1 MKEKKTKIKVWLIAL
16 WVVIILSFLAILFF
30 IQNSSNV
37 WKKIKCPTYP
47 VDYEYEWVVK
57 AEYKS
62 LVLIDWVY
70 RYTDYN
76 ELYSWCFWDAWLPV
90 GRYVCSDWNI
100 YNSWANKEDTWE
112 WILDMEE
119 DNCYYADDDIS
130 MLKTI
135 YNEKHRED

>member
-1 MKEKKTKIKVWLIAL
+1 MKEKKTKIKVWLIVL
-16 WVVIILSFLAILFF
+16 WVVIILSFLTILFF

-47 VDYEYEWVVK
+47 VDYEYEWVIK

-90 GRYVCSDWNI
+90 GQFTCTDWNT
-100 YNSWANKEDTWE
+100 YNSWANKEETWE

>member
-1 MKEKKTKIKVWLIAL
+1 MEKKIKTKIWLVIL
-16 WVVIILSFLAILFF
+16 WVIVVLFLFWYTFLIW
-30 IQNSSNV
+30 NVSNI
-37 WKKIKCPTYP
+37 WRTIKCPTYP
-47 VDYEYEWVVK
+47 VGYEYEWVIK

-70 RYTDYN
+70 SYTDYN

-90 GRYVCSDWNI
+90 GKRTCTDWNI
-100 YNSWANKEDTWE
+100 YNSWANKEETWE

-130 MLKTI
+130 MLKAI
-135 YNEKHRED
+135 YDEKHRED

>member
-1 MKEKKTKIKVWLIAL
+1 MTKKVWIIFSVSLIAIAL
-16 WVVIILSFLAILFF
+16 LVIAFLVW
-30 IQNSSNV
+30 NVSNV
-37 WKKIKCPTYP
+37 WRTIKCPTYP
-47 VDYEYEWVVK
+47 VGYEYEWVIK

-76 ELYSWCFWDAWLPV
+76 ELYSWCFWDVWLPV
-90 GRYVCSDWNI
+90 GRFTCSDWST
-100 YNSWANKEDTWE
+100 YNSWANKEETWE

-119 DNCYYADDDIS
+119 YSCYYAGDDES

-135 YNEKHRED
+135 YDEKHKED

>member
-1 MKEKKTKIKVWLIAL
+1 MKKKIKTKIWLVIL
-16 WVVIILSFLAILFF
+16 WVIVVLFLFWYTFLIW
-30 IQNSSNV
+30 NVSNI
-37 WKKIKCPTYP
+37 WRTIKCPTYP
-47 VDYEYEWVVK
+47 VGYEYEWVIK

-70 RYTDYN
+70 SYTDYN

-90 GRYVCSDWNI
+90 GKRTCTDWNI
-100 YNSWANKEDTWE
+100 YNSWANKEETWE

-130 MLKTI
+130 MLKAI
-135 YNEKHRED
+135 YDEKHRED